1 MSRSLR
7 SILGAKTSGASRW
20 PQLWFWP
27 TGLHPLTLWPPLFI
41 WPGVDS
47 CYFPSLSLR
56 SCLCQNYGVELWCWV
71 RSGPLSRGPWQ
82 VLAQTPAR
90 FSLLAS
96 LHGKVCM
103 GSFFPTCKGSQE
115 ATIQLHFFTLPF
127 GDRTWSHG
135 SHVGLCAAQL
145 EEASFTSLPLWTH
158 YKTFQPMEG
167 SRLSC

>member
-1 MSRSLR
+1 MAPAVVL
-7 SILGAKTSGASRW
+7 THW
-20 PQLWFWP
+20 PP
-27 TGLHPLTLWPPLFI
+27 SPHPLT
-41 WPGVDS
+41 
-47 CYFPSLSLR
+47 PSLHMTWSGQLLFPLPQPKILLV
-56 SCLCQNYGVELWCWV
+56 SKLWSGAMVLSEV
-71 RSGPLSRGPWQ
+71 RAFVQRPLAS
-82 VLAQTPAR
+82 LAQTPAR

-115 ATIQLHFFTLPF
+115 ATIQSHFFTLPF

-145 EEASFTSLPLWTH
+145 EEASFPSLPLRTY
-158 YKTFQPMEG
+158 YKTFQPVEG